1 MRRRTY
7 LDLLILLLQSGGG
20 DKVFATTGDIAR
32 ELGISQQSAS
42 RWIIQLEREGFLRRG
57 HSTISLTEKA
67 LEELRKLYCVLKG
80 SFEEELPIRISG
92 YVVSG
97 LKDGQ
102 YYLSLPRYVRQFEK
116 KLGFSPFPGTLNV
129 VIDERDKKL
138 MLSRMRGI
146 MVNGFSIGRRVLGKV
161 KCFPAVINDKVEG
174 ALVLPE
180 RSHYNSGTVEVI
192 SKYNLRKVLK
202 LKDGSRV
209 RIKVVK
215 PETS

>member
-1 MRRRTY
+1 MRKKTY

-20 DKVFATTGDIAR
+20 DTVFATTGDIAR

-42 RWIIQLEREGFLRRG
+42 RWMIELEREGFLKRG
-57 HSTISLTEKA
+57 HSTISLTDKA
-67 LEELRKLYCVLKG
+67 VEELRRLYCILRS
-80 SFEEELPIRISG
+80 SFEEEFPIRISG
-92 YVVSG
+92 YAVSG

-102 YYLSLPRYVRQFEK
+102 YYLSLPQYVKQFEK

-129 VIDERDKKL
+129 VIDDRDKKL
-138 MLSRMRGI
+138 MLGRMRGI
-146 MVNGFSIGRRVLGKV
+146 IVDGFSIGRRVLGKV

-174 ALVLPE
+174 AIVLPE
-180 RSHYNSGTVEVI
+180 RSHYNSGTVEII
-192 SKYNLRKVLK
+192 SKHNLRKTLK

-215 PETS
+215 PSF